1 MKAQSPEEE
10 EEETQTPR
18 FCCLSHEFFRVASAN
33 PNKTA
38 VIHASGVA
46 HLSTR
51 LRQTRVESLS
61 PPVYNGDRCFTYS
74 HLLKAIDFPASR
86 ISSILLGADDPH
98 LITPKPQG
106 SDNVVNHEKGTIYAA
121 KNLETNVS
129 SSESWEYICH
139 LVEYIVAVF
148 SVLRCG
154 EAFLPLD
161 PYWPKE
167 RLLSI
172 VASSS
177 ADLIIGS
184 KSSFGSEL
192 DQLDQSHWL
201 VKSVSCPVLSFSIEE
216 RLQEYSDLTDLL
228 WPCANEKKSSF
239 YYLMYTSGST
249 GKPKGVCGT
258 EQAHGGL
265 VELVVL
271 LRDLYPCL
279 EQRREKRKQPLQ
291 NLEKEVL
298 KVLVCSRKGSVYSFK
313 PENGDLLWEHNVGD
327 PITSSAYVDEHLQL
341 VSDDASHSSDMLI
354 CICSSSGRIHLL
366 RENLNSSDDT
376 I

>member
-1 MKAQSPEEE
+1 
-10 EEETQTPR
+10 
-18 FCCLSHEFFRVASAN
+18 
-33 PNKTA
+33 
-38 VIHASGVA
+38 
-46 HLSTR
+46 
-51 LRQTRVESLS
+51 SLS

-98 LITPKPQG
+98 LITPKPQDCWLG
-106 SDNVVNHEKGTIYAA
+106 LLHTFDCFSTQAFDDLNSIYELDNVAYLVYGA
-121 KNLETNVS
+121 K
-129 SSESWEYICH
+129 
-139 LVEYIVAVF
+139 
-148 SVLRCG
+148 CG

-258 EQAHGGL
+258 EQVCFIFFLGL
-265 VELVVL
+265 SN
-271 LRDLYPCL
+271 RFFWMQGLYPL
-279 EQRREKRKQPLQ
+279 NGQESLLFKTSL
-291 NLEKEVL
+291 
-298 KVLVCSRKGSVYSFK
+298 SF
-313 PENGDLLWEHNVGD
+313 
-327 PITSSAYVDEHLQL
+327 VDHLQEFFSAIL
-341 VSDDASHSSDMLI
+341 
-354 CICSSSGRIHLL
+354 
-366 RENLNSSDDT
+366 T
-376 I
+376 